1 MEGHDEQQPR
11 PNPRFAGM
19 EAFLVIGVETVSRG
33 ITQGEVGAIVGG
45 HPSHLL
51 LLGRLLHLALLGG
64 LYSAQAGYVVPPAAS
79 GAAGQGR
86 WGGCTGGGHT
96 HGCPPPRD
104 LPPSLSEPVGAR
116 IHLLSFSST
125 F

>member
-1 MEGHDEQQPR
+1 MEGQHEQQPR

-45 HPSHLL
+45 THLL

-79 GAAGQGR
+79 GAAGQG
-86 WGGCTGGGHT
+86 G
-96 HGCPPPRD
+96 
-104 LPPSLSEPVGAR
+104 
-116 IHLLSFSST
+116 
-125 F
+125 